1 MKLRPQLNTCFWI
14 VALWA
19 IADCLPWP
27 QSYLD
32 LTEDLHDAEVYRA
45 VMKSMNDW
53 QKRRDL
59 RRSTN
64 RTKREEPSVC
74 YPELGCFEA
83 SGPFGYLDMLP
94 NKPEEINT
102 KFLMYPARTR
112 RRRSGSAPAEIPF
125 DKLTEAFEWAKSGF
139 NKSLPTKVLIH
150 GFGSDC
156 GYIWAYEIR
165 SALMAVEE
173 VNTICVDWSN
183 GASLPNYVKAS
194 ANTRLVGKQ
203 LSLLLR
209 GLVDKNGLSLRDT
222 HLIGFSLGAHIAGF
236 AGADLGN
243 LSRITGLDPA
253 GPLFES
259 QDTRAR
265 LDQTDAAFVDVIHSN
280 GENLILGGLGSSQP
294 MGHVDFYP
302 NGGRMQKGCSHLFV
316 GAVSDIIWS
325 SAVEGRSLC
334 NHRRAYK
341 FFIDS
346 VSPRCHFPAFP
357 CDSYDDFIA
366 GKCFPCSDE
375 RKCGNMGYYADR
387 SKGRGQLYLITRDEE
402 PFCAHQY
409 LVKIESTPGP
419 VPVKSYGKIQ
429 ITLIGDS
436 FLNET
441 FMMTRKEDEEMKL
454 GGSISRILVPHPI
467 LSQPTRIEILY
478 TAYSGWLS
486 SGLAQWKVDRVTL
499 MDSFGKMSSVCK
511 KSLKLESGVPVVLPL
526 HPGECDPEKD
536 SPKEADDRMQDQ
548 SYDSDK
554 EIDVGFVPTQVIKV
568 GIKETEDDDA
578 SLSDKDIFSNSPLW
592 KPEEESNFLDNE
604 AESSRAFNTR
614 LAHSDKLNKNQ
625 DGVEREVVEPIL
637 KAQSTKNARSHDPE
651 KAKPEIT
658 EPILGPTTSK
668 ITDTDMGEMAKN
680 VTNSVRKPDYD
691 VAISEMDKKQQNR
704 REGESKSLKD
714 YQPDVRPG
722 GEPSGNPL
730 DTIVT
735 TVQLLPQRL
744 ARMFEQ
750 AEKYARE
757 NILPLVSTY
766 TPRFISDFIGPKPA
780 PVYIPLSYEETEV
793 QEPAQSR
800 KVVVGQVPGEARTLH
815 LPTLQPIIPVFST
828 TEEYSHIQRISKKK
842 QEATIA
848 RKESTTQSPETSSVQ
863 SSSITSTSKLTNTYT
878 FNRAN
883 SSFSIEIDSPSPK
896 TKRQDASRSPK
907 VAERVKQ
914 QQRKQGQE
922 ISTQSDENFRPLDN
936 FVSAIQ
942 YLPEG
947 FAKILT
953 QAQDYTRRNILPIVE
968 SYTPRKWTDLIWIR
982 QKPNVTMN
990 VQRESNNDTG
1000 LQEDSVHV
1008 NLFIGSSGPD
1018 SQDSTTSTEATLS
1031 KFSSTTTRKTEI
1043 NENTIIQSTT
1053 SGSTQSSVTI
1063 QPKII
1068 LQNPSNVPDST
1079 TQSNRLPFS
1088 STTAPTPSAK
1098 PRFPLLRLLSGRAPI
1113 FIQNARSKQT
1123 TPSTLSRWNKNI
1135 FRPVDTNPSTV
1146 QSGTTQSPK
1155 TNTRKSIWASLLP
1168 NDPFSFKSNVSVVKY
1183 IVGKTATK
1191 TNQSQRNVVQRIPK
1205 RGEKTNKTLSVPLT
1219 VLIDPKD
1226 LTTTTTSTTT
1236 TTTSTTKKPSSKKPF
1251 QSYVQKIPKKTSTSK
1266 SSPFKAV
1273 TVHPLIR
1280 NTKNVDV
1287 KMTAKDA
1294 YGGDVWYRLTSD
1306 GRFEA

>member
-1 MKLRPQLNTCFWI
+1 MTFRLYVNTSIWIIALVSLVRSIPWADPALEALDELND
-14 VALWA
+14 V
-19 IADCLPWP
+19 
-27 QSYLD
+27 
-32 LTEDLHDAEVYRA
+32 EVYRA
-45 VMKSMNDW
+45 VVKSMDDW
-53 QKRRDL
+53 QRKRDQKKA
-59 RRSTN
+59 TN

-74 YPELGCFEA
+74 YEELGCFEA

-94 NKPEEINT
+94 SKPEEIST

-125 DKLTEAFEWAKSGF
+125 DKITEAFEWAKSGF

-209 GLVDKNGLSLRDT
+209 GMVDKNGLSLRDT

-265 LDQTDAAFVDVIHSN
+265 LDHTDAAFVDVIHSN

-316 GAVSDIIWS
+316 GAVTDIIWS

-409 LVKIESTPGP
+409 LVKIESTPSP

-454 GGSISRILVPHPI
+454 GESISRILVPHPI

-486 SGLAQWKVDRVTL
+486 SGLTQWKVDRVTL
-499 MDSFGKMSSVCK
+499 MDSFGKMSSICK
-511 KSLKLESGVPVVLPL
+511 KSVILESGTPVILPL
-526 HPGECDPEKD
+526 YPGSCDPD
-536 SPKEADDRMQDQ
+536 SEAEDRMQEAENK
-548 SYDSDK
+548 YPGYGIRSDNK
-554 EIDVGFVPTQVIKV
+554 EDLGFVPTQVVKIGLKDP
-568 GIKETEDDDA
+568 GESEKDSSGED
-578 SLSDKDIFSNSPLW
+578 DKDIVKEKPWKTENENSLQ
-592 KPEEESNFLDNE
+592 DNE

-614 LAHSDKLNKNQ
+614 IIKTDKLNKQHSTNNAL
-625 DGVEREVVEPIL
+625 VREIVEPVL
-637 KAQSTKNARSHDPE
+637 KPQSTKNARSHDPDRQN
-651 KAKPEIT
+651 KPEIT
-658 EPILGPTTSK
+658 EPILGPTT
-668 ITDTDMGEMAKN
+668 AKSSAGS
-680 VTNSVRKPDYD
+680 T
-691 VAISEMDKKQQNR
+691 SESGKLASDRNDESTKRSQYESSDWDHVDENGYQGKNR
-704 REGESKSLKD
+704 QEESKSLKD
-714 YQPDVRPG
+714 FESPQFRP
-722 GEPSGNPL
+722 ESVPNVNPL
-730 DTIVT
+730 DSIVS

-766 TPRFISDFIGPKPA
+766 TPRFITDFIGSPRNNPR
-780 PVYIPLSYEETEV
+780 YIPVHYDEDEV
-793 QEPAQSR
+793 QELAQS
-800 KVVVGQVPGEARTLH
+800 KHIDVKSDNPNEARVLN
-815 LPTLQPIIPVFST
+815 LPTLQPIQPQMTST
-828 TEEYSHIQRISKKK
+828 ESYSHIQRITKKK
-842 QEATIA
+842 AD
-848 RKESTTQSPETSSVQ
+848 KEYIFP
-863 SSSITSTSKLTNTYT
+863 
-878 FNRAN
+878 R
-883 SSFSIEIDSPSPK
+883 
-896 TKRQDASRSPK
+896 
-907 VAERVKQ
+907 
-914 QQRKQGQE
+914 
-922 ISTQSDENFRPLDN
+922 DESL
-936 FVSAIQ
+936 
-942 YLPEG
+942 
-947 FAKILT
+947 
-953 QAQDYTRRNILPIVE
+953 E
-968 SYTPRKWTDLIWIR
+968 SL
-982 QKPNVTMN
+982 
-990 VQRESNNDTG
+990 E
-1000 LQEDSVHV
+1000 
-1008 NLFIGSSGPD
+1008 
-1018 SQDSTTSTEATLS
+1018 
-1031 KFSSTTTRKTEI
+1031 
-1043 NENTIIQSTT
+1043 
-1053 SGSTQSSVTI
+1053 
-1063 QPKII
+1063 
-1068 LQNPSNVPDST
+1068 
-1079 TQSNRLPFS
+1079 
-1088 STTAPTPSAK
+1088 
-1098 PRFPLLRLLSGRAPI
+1098 
-1113 FIQNARSKQT
+1113 
-1123 TPSTLSRWNKNI
+1123 
-1135 FRPVDTNPSTV
+1135 
-1146 QSGTTQSPK
+1146 
-1155 TNTRKSIWASLLP
+1155 
-1168 NDPFSFKSNVSVVKY
+1168 
-1183 IVGKTATK
+1183 
-1191 TNQSQRNVVQRIPK
+1191 
-1205 RGEKTNKTLSVPLT
+1205 
-1219 VLIDPKD
+1219 
-1226 LTTTTTSTTT
+1226 TTTTSE
-1236 TTTSTTKKPSSKKPF
+1236 SKEDKLSGKKKIYVNLPVFGEPSEEKK
-1251 QSYVQKIPKKTSTSK
+1251 YIPLSGI
-1266 SSPFKAV
+1266 F
-1273 TVHPLIR
+1273 
-1280 NTKNVDV
+1280 
-1287 KMTAKDA
+1287 
-1294 YGGDVWYRLTSD
+1294 
-1306 GRFEA
+1306 